1 MNTDE
6 KQSIL
11 ARIREFMTIAGL
23 KPGDLIYRKDILTYC
38 SDLRQSYIDCTRR
51 KLTKTGFLSDGE
63 RQGKEC
69 VAYRILRSIP
79 ETLTCSQ
86 LDKMYDASFSR

>member
-51 KLTKTGFLSDGE
+51 KLTKSGFLSDGE
-63 RQGKEC
+63 RQGKEG
-69 VAYRILRSIP
+69 VAYRILCSIP
-79 ETLTCSQ
+79 ETLTYSQ
-86 LDKMYDASFSR
+86 LDKLYDSSFSR

>member
-1 MNTDE
+1 
-6 KQSIL
+6 
-11 ARIREFMTIAGL
+11 MTITGL

-38 SDLRQSYIDCTRR
+38 NDLRQSYVDCTRR

-63 RQGKEC
+63 RQGKEG

-79 ETLTCSQ
+79 ETLTCSH
-86 LDKMYDASFSR
+86 LDKRYDASFTR

>member
-23 KPGDLIYRKDILTYC
+23 KPGDLLYRKDILTYC

-51 KLTKTGFLSDGE
+51 KLTKSGFLSDGE
-63 RQGKEC
+63 HQGKEG

>member
-1 MNTDE
+1 MNTE
-6 KQSIL
+6 QTPSIL
-11 ARIREFMTIAGL
+11 CRIRDFMTIAGF

-51 KLTKTGFLSDGE
+51 KLTKSGFLSDGE
-63 RQGKEC
+63 RQGKEG

-86 LDKMYDASFSR
+86 LDKMYLSSFSR

>member
-11 ARIREFMTIAGL
+11 GRVREFMTIAGL
-23 KPGDLIYRKDILTYC
+23 KPGDLLYRKDILMYC

-51 KLTKTGFLSDGE
+51 KLTKSGFLSDGE
-63 RQGKEC
+63 RQGKEG

-86 LDKMYDASFSR
+86 LDKMYDTSFSR

>member
-1 MNTDE
+1 MNIE
-6 KQSIL
+6 HNQSIL
-11 ARIREFMTIAGL
+11 CKIRDFMTIAGL

-38 SDLRQSYIDCTRR
+38 NDLRQSYIDCTRR
-51 KLTKTGFLSDGE
+51 KLTKTGFLSEGE
-63 RQGKEC
+63 RQGKEG
-69 VAYRILRSIP
+69 VAYHILRSIP

>member
-23 KPGDLIYRKDILTYC
+23 KPGDLIYRKRHTNIL
-38 SDLRQSYIDCTRR
+38 Q
-51 KLTKTGFLSDGE
+51 
-63 RQGKEC
+63 
-69 VAYRILRSIP
+69 
-79 ETLTCSQ
+79 
-86 LDKMYDASFSR
+86 

>member
-11 ARIREFMTIAGL
+11 AKIREFMTIAGL
-23 KPGDLIYRKDILTYC
+23 KPVIYRKDILTYC
-38 SDLRQSYIDCTRR
+38 SDLRQSYVDCTRR
-51 KLTKTGFLSDGE
+51 KLTKTSFLSDGE
-63 RQGKEC
+63 RQGKEG

-86 LDKMYDASFSR
+86 LDKLYDASFSR

>member
-38 SDLRQSYIDCTRR
+38 SDLRQSYVDCTRR
-51 KLTKTGFLSDGE
+51 KLTKSGFLSDGE
-63 RQGKEC
+63 RKGKEG
-69 VAYRILRSIP
+69 VAYSILRSIP

-86 LDKMYDASFSR
+86 LDRMYDASFSR

>member
-1 MNTDE
+1 MNTEE

-11 ARIREFMTIAGL
+11 SRVREFMTIAGL
-23 KPGDLIYRKDILTYC
+23 EPGDLLYRKDILTYC

-51 KLTKTGFLSDGE
+51 KLTKSGFLSDGE
-63 RQGKEC
+63 RQGKEG
-69 VAYRILRSIP
+69 VAYRILRNIP

>member
-1 MNTDE
+1 MNTDK

-23 KPGDLIYRKDILTYC
+23 KPGDLIYRKDIVTC
-38 SDLRQSYIDCTRR
+38 CNDLRQSYVDCTRR

-63 RQGKEC
+63 RNMAEEIVLKEL
-69 VAYRILRSIP
+69 V
-79 ETLTCSQ
+79 
-86 LDKMYDASFSR
+86 F